1 MPAPTP
7 ADDGDEG
14 TDEEAP
20 PEPPVDD
27 MLPDERRVL
36 SERAAQ
42 LDNPDTETLSL
53 AEVVADITG
62 DE

>member
-20 PEPPVDD
+20 PEPSVDD

-42 LDNPDTETLSL
+42 LDDPDTETLSL
-53 AEVVADITG
+53 SEAVADIES